1 MYLYGIRMDIHAFR
15 AEFGPLGVF
24 SLAEVVNLHPGFHR
38 NQLDR
43 WEDKGYLRRLR
54 RGYWAFPERL
64 GDERFLWLAAN
75 KMYGPSYVSLQ
86 KALKFYGLIPEEVF
100 RVTSVGTRKTATF
113 ETPVGTFDYR
123 HLKPELFWGY
133 RWLAWEDRLIRVAEP
148 EKAVLDL
155 LYLNPGLC
163 TPDDFAALRFDG
175 GAFLNLSSRE
185 RFLTWATAFGSRALA
200 RRAAAFWEYVCH
212 DPDGTSA

>member
-1 MYLYGIRMDIHAFR
+1 MYLIGNKMDYYSFR
-15 AEFGPLGVF
+15 TEFLPLGLF

-54 RGYWAFPERL
+54 RGVWAFPERL

-75 KMYGPSYVSLQ
+75 RLYGPSYLSLQ
-86 KALKFYGLIPEEVF
+86 KALKFHGLIPEEVF
-100 RVTSVGTRKTATF
+100 LLTSVCTRKTATF

-133 RWLAWEDRLIRVAEP
+133 RWLDWEDRRIRIAEP

-163 TPDDFAALRFDG
+163 TADDFASLRFDAG
-175 GAFLNLSSRE
+175 TFLKLSDPA
-185 RFLTWATAFGSRALA
+185 RFTVWAYAFGSRALA
-200 RRAAAFWEYVCH
+200 RRAAAFLEYVHH
-212 DPDGTSA
+212 DSSLTSA